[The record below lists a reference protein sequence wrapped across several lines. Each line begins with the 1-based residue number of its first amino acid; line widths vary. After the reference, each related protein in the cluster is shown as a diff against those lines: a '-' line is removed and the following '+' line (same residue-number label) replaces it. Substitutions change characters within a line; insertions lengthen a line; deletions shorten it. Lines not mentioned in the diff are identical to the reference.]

1 MRLRRKERSRKKKR
15 KIFRA
20 KMAKNILDIYMLPT
34 QSFRVDDMLQSVYFN
49 LKHHLIYD
57 DIPF

>member
-1 MRLRRKERSRKKKR
+1 
-15 KIFRA
+15 
-20 KMAKNILDIYMLPT
+20 MAKNILDIYMLPT